1 MAGSHPLLVLGM
13 SLVLGAVA
21 GDGATRPQAWALVA
35 AAAILCAVCLCR
47 PQGRTT
53 FHALVAAS
61 IAVGAGG
68 MGAHN
73 DAYERNEL
81 RRAMVVGIEGPV
93 HIAGHAALDLVP
105 ADPRRRLVL
114 DVDVALHE
122 GRRVGH
128 AGRVSLRVS
137 GETQPPLVLAGWRV
151 EVWASL
157 EAPLGARSPGAVD
170 AWARARHEEIHG
182 FGTVKSPALIT
193 VSDHVSGLAARVAG
207 LRGGARS
214 LLSDAIEGA
223 NERGLLAS
231 LAFGDRSAL
240 NARLQGEYRQAGV
253 FHVLAVS
260 GAQVALLAAV
270 AWRILR
276 LVGLARGIATVV
288 LCASVALYAIFAG
301 GEASIL
307 RAAVMATAAAAATS
321 LDLDEPGW
329 NGLGGAMFALVAVEP
344 AAAFDPGFQLSV
356 AATAGLVAFARAWGS
371 RLFPAVPWASWLL
384 GASLAAQC
392 AVLPVQLHLFHTL
405 PVGGLLANIVAV
417 PLASLLLI
425 GVVAF
430 LAIAAVSPGLAFPL
444 AWSAERGASFLNGFV
459 HAWAQ
464 MPGIDVTVPTPPLW
478 CLVAYCGGL
487 VALAVGAPV
496 ARAIPVIAAGF
507 LGCLLS
513 GGPRADGQLHL
524 FALDVGQGDSL
535 VVVSPHGRVMV
546 VDTGPGS
553 EVGWNAARSVLAPFL
568 WNHGIAGVDRVVISH
583 AHADHVGAAAWFVRT
598 FRVAEVWE
606 GPTPVPG
613 DLWKANRRVV
623 HKGVR
628 EIWDGV
634 LLEVLGPPAWQGA
647 APLKVRNDDS
657 VVLSMTFGRAR
668 FLLTGDIEAGGEAA
682 VGHLR
687 YDVVKVPHHGSRT
700 SSTGTFVDATCPG
713 AAFVSVGARNR
724 FQHPDPQV
732 MGRYLAS
739 GALPLRTDRD
749 GTLQAATDG
758 EFVRISAHVLGAWSR
773 SQSAEERCATIRASK
788 QPSHGAGS

>member
-1 MAGSHPLLVLGM
+1 
-13 SLVLGAVA
+13 
-21 GDGATRPQAWALVA
+21 
-35 AAAILCAVCLCR
+35 
-47 PQGRTT
+47 
-53 FHALVAAS
+53 
-61 IAVGAGG
+61 
-68 MGAHN
+68 MGADN

-81 RRAMVVGIEGPV
+81 RRAVVAGIEGPV
-93 HIAGHAALDLVP
+93 HVAGYAALDLVP

-114 DVDVALHE
+114 DVDGARHQ

-128 AGRVSLRVS
+128 TGRVSLRVS
-137 GETQPPLVLAGWRV
+137 GESAPPLVLAGRRV

-157 EAPLGARSPGAVD
+157 EAPRGARSPGAVD
-170 AWARARHEEIHG
+170 AWARARREGIHG

-193 VSDHVSGLAARVAG
+193 VSDDVSGLAARVAEM
-207 LRGGARS
+207 RRGARA
-214 LLSDAIEGA
+214 LLSQTIEGA

-240 NARLQGEYRQAGV
+240 TSRLQGDYRQAGV

-270 AWRILR
+270 AWHILR
-276 LVGLARGIATVV
+276 LAGLSRGIATLV
-288 LCASVALYAIFAG
+288 LCVVVAVYTIFAG

-321 LDLDEPGW
+321 LDLDAPGW
-329 NGLGGAMFALVAVEP
+329 NGLGGAMFTLVAVEP

-356 AATAGLVAFARAWGS
+356 AATAGLVAFARTWGS
-371 RLFPAVPWASWLL
+371 GFLPAISWASWLL
-384 GASLAAQC
+384 AASLAAQC

-405 PVGGLLANIVAV
+405 PVGGLLANMIAV
-417 PLASLLLI
+417 PLASFLLI

-430 LAIAAVSPGLAFPL
+430 LAIAAVSPGLALPL
-444 AWSAERGASFLNGFV
+444 AWFLERAASFLNAFV

-464 MPGIDVTVPTPPLW
+464 VPGIDLTVPTPPLW

-487 VALAVGAPV
+487 VALAAGAPL
-496 ARAIPVIAAGF
+496 ARTIPIIAAGF
-507 LGCLLS
+507 LGCLLA

-553 EVGWNAARSVLAPFL
+553 EDGWSAARSVVAPFL
-568 WNHGIAGVDRVVISH
+568 WSNGIARVDRLVISH

-606 GPTPVPG
+606 GPTRVPG
-613 DLWKANRRVV
+613 DVWKSRRRAV
-623 HKGVR
+623 HAGVR

-634 LLEVLGPPAWQGA
+634 VIDVLGPPAQQAA

-657 VVLSMTFGRAR
+657 VVLSMTLGQAR
-668 FLLTGDIEAGGEAA
+668 FLLTGDIEAGGEAS
-682 VGHLR
+682 VGQGR

-700 SSTGTFVDATCPG
+700 SSTGTFVEATCPG

-732 MGRYLAS
+732 MGRYLSS

-758 EFVRISAHVLGAWSR
+758 EVVRISAHVLATWSR